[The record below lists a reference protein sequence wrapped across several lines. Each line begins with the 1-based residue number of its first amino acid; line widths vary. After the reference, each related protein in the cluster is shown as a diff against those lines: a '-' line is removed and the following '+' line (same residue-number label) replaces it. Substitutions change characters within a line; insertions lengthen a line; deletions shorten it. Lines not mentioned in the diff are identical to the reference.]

1 MQSARCSA
9 FLRPTVE
16 VLTDICNILAK
27 DENMTVLEIS
37 GQQVVQVKVSARSN
51 GASVRG
57 ILSSL
62 AGCKVVAQFA
72 YPTDGLPGPPATQW
86 ALSVDVPYL
95 LSIMRACHR
104 SGIFVEQVYDFY
116 C

>member
-1 MQSARCSA
+1 MQSATRSA
-9 FLRPTVE
+9 FLPQNVE
-16 VLTDICNILAK
+16 VLTDICKIFAK

-37 GQQVVQVKVSARSN
+37 GQKVVQVKVSARSN
-51 GASVRG
+51 DASFSSK
-57 ILSSL
+57 LSNL
-62 AGCKVVAQFA
+62 AGCEVVAQFA

-95 LSIMRACHR
+95 LSTMRACHQR
-104 SGIFVEQVYDFY
+104 GISVEQVYDFY